1 MAMTRDE
8 DARLALAT
16 ELRQAILSGSL
27 VMARFAARGQAD
39 EAGNSAALMAKAVSH
54 AVLTSGLRAPADA
67 QAATFTASAGP
78 IPPEATQVEASGTG
92 RLKVTA
98 EALAMFGYGPLA
110 VLGREVE
117 EDIPEGAPMEVNPA
131 TGKVRVARTSRPMV
145 IVAAARR
152 WLKNAPEHYNVDQA
166 DSCLDDLADSL
177 QGWRARLANVERL
190 LAEALGATAGF
201 DQRVS
206 QALAEVRSMLDGE

>member
-98 EALAMFGYGPLA
+98 E
-110 VLGREVE
+110 
-117 EDIPEGAPMEVNPA
+117 
-131 TGKVRVARTSRPMV
+131 T
-145 IVAAARR
+145 AA
-152 WLKNAPEHYNVDQA
+152 
-166 DSCLDDLADSL
+166 SMLADPPLRPAEASAVATSDCL
-177 QGWRARLANVERL
+177 TCGYPCSIADHAAVTRQGWRARLANVERL
-190 LAEALGATAGF
+190 LAEFWEGGHSPGDLRGEDWAKV
-201 DQRVS
+201 Q
-206 QALAEVRSMLDGE
+206 QALAEVRGMLGGE